1 MALAKACSFSF
12 VPMYILYLL
21 LQNLQS
27 MNIIE
32 KAFLQSCNSHFLK
45 SLYKMCTYK
54 LQLVIVCQK
63 KNGLA
68 NQSRTIS
75 AGIFNVRHIIASK
88 ILS

>member
-1 MALAKACSFSF
+1 MQIMALAKACSFSF

-63 KNGLA
+63 KMDSQINLEPSVQGSLML
-68 NQSRTIS
+68 
-75 AGIFNVRHIIASK
+75 GI
-88 ILS
+88 L